1 MKKITIRSI
10 AEKAGV
16 SVATVSKVI
25 NNCGNISEKT
35 KGKVLSIIQQNRF
48 VPQQRKQKG
57 NSLGVV
63 MVSFENSAFPSNYE
77 SMVFGGICREAFA
90 QGYDVTVINGEKIAA
105 MTPYELHCYF
115 LSNSLS
121 CAVLLGYTATEKFRN
136 IIMKSEIPFISIGEM
151 EGTNCVFSKSGEATA
166 AMIDYMICLGHRKI
180 AYLGLTTNRVPAH
193 TDRFNAYRKVL
204 AENHIPVKEE
214 YILNLPDAEHLTI
227 LNALQRLIARHDPP
241 DALFFESELFS
252 KVIAMLQGLKVK
264 VPQELSVAGFYC
276 SDEPI
281 CGMRPSA
288 IIQPN
293 DQQGRCAVSNLL
305 SCLDVRS
312 NDLRIMLDC
321 QIIYGET
328 IGKI

>member
-1 MKKITIRSI
+1 MKKITIKSI

-25 NNCGNISEKT
+25 NNCGNISDQT
-35 KGKVLSIIQQNRF
+35 KDKVLSIIQQNRF

-57 NSLGVV
+57 NVLGVI
-63 MVSFENSAFPSNYE
+63 MFSFKNAAFLSNYD

-90 QGYDVTVINGEKIAA
+90 HGYDVTVIDVEKIAA
-105 MTPYELHCYF
+105 MSPYELHCYF

-121 CAVLLGYTATEKFRN
+121 CAVLLGYTATEEFRD
-136 IIMKSEIPFISIGEM
+136 IIKKSEIPFIAIGDM
-151 EGTNCVFSKSGEATA
+151 EETNCIYSKSGEAVA

-180 AYLGLTTNRVPAH
+180 AYMGLITDRILDH

-204 AENHIPVKEE
+204 EENQIPVKEE
-214 YILNLPDAEHLTI
+214 YILNLPNAGPLTI

-252 KVIAMLQGLKVK
+252 KVIDMLQKLKIK

-276 SDEPI
+276 SDDPI

-293 DQQGRCAVSNLL
+293 DMLGRCAVNNLL
-305 SCLDVRS
+305 SRLDVRS
-312 NDLRIMLDC
+312 DDLRIKLDC